1 MTPTPSYPATSP
13 EKKRR
18 PSPRPSPWVW
28 PLALALAL
36 AAYHVW
42 DFAFHP
48 GGTGLRVALVSREE
62 TKAALA
68 RDPRAIV
75 LDVRLHGDT
84 SPFPRTVR
92 VPRMQLRERL
102 RELDRYRR
110 ARVFVL
116 GASDSQ
122 GIEAAAL
129 LARRSFTRVACVRS
143 PATARARLKGASP
156 LRRALTSKDGLISL
170 NENAKAP

>member
-1 MTPTPSYPATSP
+1 MTPTSSDPVASP

-28 PLALALAL
+28 PLALTLVLAT
-36 AAYHVW
+36 YHVW
-42 DFAFHP
+42 NFAFHP

-62 TKAALA
+62 AKATLA

-75 LDVRLHGDT
+75 LDVRMHGDA

-92 VPRMQLRERL
+92 VPRMQLQERL

-116 GASDSQ
+116 AASDSQ

-143 PATARARLKGASP
+143 PVTARARPKGASP
-156 LRRALTSKDGLISL
+156 PRRALTSKDGLISL
-170 NENAKAP
+170 SENAKAP